1 MNNMKLNWSPN
12 VCKRPL
18 FKMYEHNDCN
28 LFKFDVRNN
37 KPTMIMFS
45 NSYCVNSYAVQ
56 LTHNLMPRN
65 DRKTK
70 HFGKLCS

>member
-1 MNNMKLNWSPN
+1 MIVIFLKL
-12 VCKRPL
+12 
-18 FKMYEHNDCN
+18 
-28 LFKFDVRNN
+28 DVRNN